1 METKV
6 NKIAWDLVLNYIY
19 IYIYIFK
26 RLKKTVNLNILYIT
40 LNQTAKDLWWH
51 LMIEIIHDSIF
62 PDKVSSI
69 SKAVAHGKH

>member
-19 IYIYIFK
+19 IYK
-26 RLKKTVNLNILYIT
+26 RFKKTVNLNILYIT
-40 LNQTAKDLWWH
+40 LYQTAKDLWWH